1 MKKRIDVIASV
12 EAYENLSSFAD
23 IEELN
28 TTVRSYRDII
38 KLAVTRKDVQARLID
53 LLEILKRHS
62 CKQIGVSYMCKN
74 SIASYLNVAY
84 KTVQRLMK
92 KLEALGII
100 KQIATKRKSDMRQT
114 ANAIVI
120 VPFTVEEEV
129 SDKNHT
135 EMTEKCPSNKT
146 TSISLKQKIKN
157 IRNID
162 NNPQNVD
169 KFVNN
174 DVDNNIEFYDY
185 SYVSSNVPTLFIDSV
200 RPFFNKA
207 KDIYKL
213 WSRLNLAA
221 RKTKVNFVVADH
233 IDVFVKTF
241 KESIYSYKQNKVRK
255 DLFGFIYGAWKNSMV
270 TLSRQLNT
278 CMHNWL
284 DATN

>member
-1 MKKRIDVIASV
+1 MKKCIEVIAGS
-12 EAYENLSSFAD
+12 EAYENLSTFTD

-28 TTVRSYRDII
+28 KTVRRYRDII

-74 SIASYLNVAY
+74 SISSYLNVSY
-84 KTVQRLMK
+84 KTIQRLMK
-92 KLEALGII
+92 KLEALGMI

-120 VPFTVEEEV
+120 VPFIVEEEV
-129 SDKNHT
+129 SDKT
-135 EMTEKCPSNKT
+135 PSEMTEKCPTNKT
-146 TSISLKQKIKN
+146 TSISLKQNIKK

-169 KFVNN
+169 KSVNN
-174 DVDNNIEFYDY
+174 YVDSDIEFYDY

-241 KESIYSYKQNKVRK
+241 KETIYSYKQNKVRK
-255 DLFGFIYGAWKNSMV
+255 DLFGFIYGAWRNKMV
-270 TLSRQLNT
+270 ELSRRFND
-278 CMHNWL
+278 CDFYNWME
-284 DATN
+284 A